1 MADEVKVAPVT
12 EAPVEDALPEGDAP
26 FKSTVEATV
35 EPSEEAESTEKVSD
49 EAEEIAAAITPGE
62 EETAKEEL
70 SEVDKILKEA
80 ESEETPNVQRRIDK
94 LTAEKKALEER
105 LAKVEAQQATKD
117 GKLPKYTDDQ
127 LKVALKKGIEE
138 GDSNLVWDIM
148 DHIRKQ
154 TKQDLIEMYEG
165 EKRQYTERQQKIDG
179 EWKETVN
186 AYGKYA
192 DTKVPEIWS
201 NSHKDLDLK
210 NGTSMLYQIA
220 MALYWNKDPEKA
232 QYYQGQ
238 PGGQKLAVADALT
251 YLLRTKAG
259 KKSDTKVKSLT
270 KQLTKE
276 RMKKSP
282 VSGGPSGEEKV
293 SRAPQ
298 TEEDRLAEVIAERKA
313 YQVERGV

>member
-1 MADEVKVAPVT
+1 MADEVKIPVT
-12 EAPVEDALPEGDAP
+12 EAPVEDVLPEGDAP
-26 FKSTVEATV
+26 FKSTVKAPV
-35 EPSEEAESTEKVSD
+35 EPGEEAESTEKVSD
-49 EAEEIAAAITPGE
+49 EAEEIAATITPGE
-62 EETAKEEL
+62 EESAKEEL

-80 ESEETPNVQRRIDK
+80 ESEDTPNVQRRIDK
-94 LTAEKKALEER
+94 LTAEKKSLEER
-105 LAKVEAQQATKD
+105 LAKVEAQQVTKD

-192 DTKVPEIWS
+192 DTKVPEIWP

-251 YLLRTKAG
+251 YLIRTKAG
-259 KKSDTKVKSLT
+259 KKTDTKVKSLT

-282 VSGGPSGEEKV
+282 VSGGPSGEEK
-293 SRAPQ
+293 SSKAPQ

-313 YQVERGV
+313 YQTERGV